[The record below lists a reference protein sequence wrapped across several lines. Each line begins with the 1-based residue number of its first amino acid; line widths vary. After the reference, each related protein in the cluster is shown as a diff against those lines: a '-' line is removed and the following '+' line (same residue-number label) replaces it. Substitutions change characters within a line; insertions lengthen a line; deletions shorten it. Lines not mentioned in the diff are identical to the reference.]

1 VGGGFGVAGPELSLE
16 REANKEHTSVW
27 LRGKWVHSGRSPKAV
42 IRPLNFGNFQTQ
54 MERETMTENRSNE
67 EMLGEVL
74 REIGVLIVVFFP
86 FDEWISFHA
95 LTWKF
100 ALLSVCLSAVC
111 IIGGMWLERNRE
123 R

>member
-1 VGGGFGVAGPELSLE
+1 M
-16 REANKEHTSVW
+16 
-27 LRGKWVHSGRSPKAV
+27 RGNWVRSGRSPKVV
-42 IRPLNFGNFQTQ
+42 IGPWNFGNFRMC
-54 MERETMTENRSNE
+54 MEGETMTENRSNE

-86 FDEWISFHA
+86 FDEWITFHA

-100 ALLSVCLSAVC
+100 ALLSVSLSAVC

>member
-1 VGGGFGVAGPELSLE
+1 MSE
-16 REANKEHTSVW
+16 RK
-27 LRGKWVHSGRSPKAV
+27 
-42 IRPLNFGNFQTQ
+42 
-54 MERETMTENRSNE
+54 SNE

-86 FDEWISFHA
+86 FDEWITFHA

-100 ALLSVCLSAVC
+100 VGGSILASAAFIVA
-111 IIGGMWLERNRE
+111 GMWLERLRW